1 MILLLSGG
9 MDSIAAW
16 RLLRL
21 PDAINFDL
29 GTKPHER
36 EQEALAWAQFR
47 FGRTYRKRPLPIGEH
62 EKENGYLP
70 YRNPMLILAA
80 AQIDPVVCIG
90 QIAEWAPDKSRKF
103 YRRLE
108 RTVNVPGQLAKFDKR
123 LLVIAP
129 FAGLSKGELIAKYCD
144 KFGPLE
150 TSELLRHTWSCYG
163 DGVRHCGQC
172 GGCVQRFNAEA
183 HFAKLT
189 GVSIND
195 ALSNYE
201 RVPNFVP
208 TPSQDKARW
217 VRDNG
222 IQGVQQ
228 IYKRWQQNRSAK
240 ELHRALVPDVPPPV
254 PFKSPTHQR

>member
-21 PDAINFDL
+21 PDAVNFDM
-29 GTKPHER
+29 GTKPQQR

-47 FGRTYRKRPLPIGEH
+47 FGKTYRKRPLPIGDCEQP
-62 EKENGYLP
+62 NGFVP
-70 YRNPMLILAA
+70 FRNPLLILAA

-90 QIAEWAPDKSRKF
+90 QIAEWAPDKNKRF

-108 RTVNVPGQLAKFDKR
+108 RTVNVSGQLAEFDR
-123 LLVIAP
+123 ELLVIAP
-129 FAGLSKGELIAKYCD
+129 FAGLAKGELIALYNHN
-144 KFGPLE
+144 FGPVE
-150 TSELLRHTWSCYG
+150 TSELLRHTWSCYR
-163 DGVRHCGQC
+163 DGERHCGVC

-189 GVSIND
+189 GVSLND
-195 ALSNYE
+195 ALGNYE
-201 RVPNFVP
+201 TVPQFVP

-222 IQGVQQ
+222 VQGLQQ
-228 IYKRWQQNRSAK
+228 IFKRWQQNRSAK
-240 ELHRALVPDVPPPV
+240 ELHRSLVPDLPPPV
-254 PFKSPTHQR
+254 PFKSPTHQH